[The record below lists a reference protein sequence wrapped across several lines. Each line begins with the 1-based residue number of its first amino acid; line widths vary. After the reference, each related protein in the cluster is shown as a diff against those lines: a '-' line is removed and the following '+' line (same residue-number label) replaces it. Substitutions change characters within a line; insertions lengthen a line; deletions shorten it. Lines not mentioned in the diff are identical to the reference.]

1 MILSIADQHTR
12 IGRRAWL
19 TLGLVAVSLVCFLA
33 PRALRAI
40 GSGAAQVE
48 LEQACDYWLEHPY
61 LEPDARVLEAAALAA
76 GSHAPERFLAARRSG
91 AASAPRDAAA
101 LAQEQSGLA
110 FLTRLAL
117 RGSDERP
124 GPSHAFRR
132 FGLDASA
139 PRGHAILTHVFLH
152 SGWIH
157 LGLALLLVAMA
168 GPVLESRL
176 GPALLAALFVSSG
189 LASALAHLL
198 ACSGSSAPLIGASGI
213 ASGLCGAFLARFGSG
228 PAVLHGYAIY
238 GMRPRAVSFDVG
250 GWILA
255 PVVGV
260 AQLAL
265 VLLSLDAEVFA
276 GSSWAAN
283 LGGLACGGV
292 FALALRH
299 WRLEDRF
306 ASRARESIARGNLDP
321 RIKRSITAR
330 ERGRND
336 EAIEFAAEVLRE
348 RPDDVSALQADWDAR
363 VAANRAAEGARS
375 ARRLVELHA
384 RHGELASAARI
395 WDELVRA
402 GQRGPVG
409 ATTLLRIVPELVVQ
423 ARRDAAI
430 AALRAASSAETPAL
444 TVGQALRVAELA
456 AELDPPTALRAAKRA
471 LADDELVEERR
482 ARLEQLVLS
491 LENTGA
497 RAAAVPQSPPP
508 APPAPPAPPDEPFEL
523 EPTQLG
529 VGPQADLEP
538 AAPIEDSATV
548 VFVAPAAIASS
559 SARIKITPALP
570 VALDVLGLRVRFE
583 GGAPSLVEW
592 TSIQAVGVGLV
603 AGLGPKP
610 VVVIDLALNWA
621 DAPEGAIEV
630 MRLRSDAFRAREL
643 VSGSANAPEALRA
656 LLAELLARSG
666 AVPLPD
672 PASAHGLPFRDYD
685 SPGAYEEAVLLA
697 ES

>member
-1 MILSIADQHTR
+1 MILSIADEHAR
-12 IGRRAWL
+12 AGRRAWL

-40 GSGAAQVE
+40 GGGAAQVE

-61 LEPDARVLEAAALAA
+61 LEPHGRVLEAAALAA
-76 GSHAPERFLAARRSG
+76 GSHDPQGFLAARRSG
-91 AASAPRDAAA
+91 AATAPRDAAA
-101 LAQEQSGLA
+101 LEQEQSGLA

-132 FGLDASA
+132 LGLDASA

-168 GPVLESRL
+168 GPALEIRL
-176 GPALLAALFVSSG
+176 GPALFAGLCVSSG

-198 ACSGSSAPLIGASGI
+198 ACSGSSAPLVGASGI

-228 PAVLHGYAIY
+228 RAILHGYAIH
-238 GMRPRAVSFDVG
+238 GMRPRAVSFEVG

-255 PVVGV
+255 PVAGV

-265 VLLSLDAEVFA
+265 VLLSLDSEVFA

-299 WRLEDRF
+299 WKLEDRF
-306 ASRARESIARGNLDP
+306 ASRARGSVARGKLDP

-330 ERGRND
+330 ERGQND
-336 EAIEFAAEVLRE
+336 EAIELAAAVLRE
-348 RPDDVSALQADWDAR
+348 RPDDVAALQADWDAR
-363 VAANRAAEGARS
+363 MAANRAAEGARS
-375 ARRLVELHA
+375 ARRLVELHT
-384 RHGELASAARI
+384 RHGDLAGAARI

-456 AELDPPTALRAAKRA
+456 AELDPPTALRAAKLA

-497 RAAAVPQSPPP
+497 RAAAAPQSPPP
-508 APPAPPAPPDEPFEL
+508 APSAPPDEPFEL

-529 VGPQADLEP
+529 VEPQMEVEP
-538 AAPIEDSATV
+538 TAPIDESATV
-548 VFVAPAAIASS
+548 VFAAPPAIASS

-621 DAPEGAIEV
+621 DSPDGAIEV

-643 VSGSANAPEALRA
+643 VSGSASAPEALRA

-672 PASAHGLPFRDYD
+672 PAGAHGLPFRDYD